1 MIRTRSGVVLEIVS
15 ACPGLVELRV
25 DVEGRAQKAIA
36 YPDLTG
42 GVRPGDR
49 VLLNTTA
56 VSLGLGTGGFHF
68 VSHVFGQEDLEA
80 PGPGHIMKLRYT
92 PWQIKCQCIEEP
104 GAPGHE
110 ILEAG
115 GRIDGM
121 PVVAG
126 ELHSQLAP
134 VVSMARHAAGAAL
147 KVAYIMTDGAALPIQ
162 FSNTVRTMRSRGLVN
177 VTITCGHAFGGDA
190 EAVNIY
196 SALLAARRV
205 FNADLAVVLMGP
217 GIVGTG
223 TRYGFS
229 GVEQALA
236 LDAAEMLGGVPIAA
250 LRLGFADTRNRH
262 RGVSHH
268 TLTVLSEMTHCR
280 ALVPVPAMQEGQA
293 IEVRSQLAA
302 CGIEQ
307 KHQVVEVNA
316 VQTGE
321 VMASHGLKPTTM
333 GRGFDDEPAFFMAA
347 GAAGIAAACILNGE
361 WHE

>member
-1 MIRTRSGVVLEIVS
+1 MIRTRIGVVLEITS

-25 DVEGRAQKAIA
+25 DVEGRAQKAVA

-42 GVRPGDR
+42 VVGPGDR

-56 VSLGLGTGGFHF
+56 VSLGLGSGGYHF
-68 VSHVFGQEDLEA
+68 VAHVFGQEDREA

-110 ILEAG
+110 LLEAG
-115 GRIDGM
+115 GRLDGM

-134 VVSMARHAAGAAL
+134 VVSMARHSARATP

-162 FSNTVRTMRSRGLVN
+162 FSNTVRAMRAEGLID

-190 EAVNIY
+190 ETVNVY

-205 FNADLAVVLMGP
+205 FKADLAVVLMGP

-229 GVEQALA
+229 GVEQAMT

-250 LRLGFADTRNRH
+250 LRLGFADSRSRH

-280 ALVPVPAMQEGQA
+280 ALVPVPAIEEGQTV
-293 IEVRSQLAA
+293 EVRAQLAA

-307 KHQVVEVNA
+307 KHRVVEVDA
-316 VQTGE
+316 AATGE
-321 VMASHGLKPTTM
+321 VMASSGLKPTTM
-333 GRGFDDEPAFFMAA
+333 GRGFDDEPGFFMAA
-347 GAAGIAAACILNGE
+347 GAAGVAAARILNGE
-361 WHE
+361 WHS